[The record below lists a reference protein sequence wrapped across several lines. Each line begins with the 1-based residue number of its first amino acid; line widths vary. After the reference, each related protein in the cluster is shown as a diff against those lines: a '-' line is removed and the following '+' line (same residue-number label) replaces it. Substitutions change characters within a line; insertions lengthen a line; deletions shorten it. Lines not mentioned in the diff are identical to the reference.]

1 MILYLRL
8 SNLDEDNKDVVP
20 AIERKRI
27 WHHLKERLVM
37 NSFQTH
43 DVCHKF
49 HFYSLDFVETIRLP
63 LTVQRHAAWGGRLT
77 GTSTLA
83 IAVNVSANACCLSV
97 LALQEID
104 YMSMVY
110 PAFHPMAAGIGLD
123 KRKRRD
129 T

>member
-1 MILYLRL
+1 MILCLRL

-63 LTVQRHAAWGGRLT
+63 LTVKKTCSLRG
-77 GTSTLA
+77 
-83 IAVNVSANACCLSV
+83 
-97 LALQEID
+97 
-104 YMSMVY
+104 
-110 PAFHPMAAGIGLD
+110 
-123 KRKRRD
+123 
-129 T
+129 